1 MSDAAFIQK
10 HRLSETA
17 FTRSR
22 KLDFKTL
29 VTFLL
34 NHRKG
39 ATQTELD
46 RFFAEYLNDDT
57 PFRHITKSACF
68 QARKKLS
75 HEVFSELN
83 HHFVDTLY
91 CSKSKALKRWHG
103 HRVCAVDGSQIR
115 LPREPEL
122 QQKSAADQVYQVKPN
137 KRWGWLPCITMF
149 LIN

>member
-1 MSDAAFIQK
+1 MSDETFIQK

-46 RFFAEYLNDDT
+46 RFFTEYLDDDT

-68 QARKKLS
+68 QARKKLP
-75 HEVFSELN
+75 HKAFSELN

-91 CSKSKALKRWHG
+91 SRKSKSIETL
-103 HRVCAVDGSQIR
+103 
-115 LPREPEL
+115 
-122 QQKSAADQVYQVKPN
+122 
-137 KRWGWLPCITMF
+137 T
-149 LIN
+149 

>member
-1 MSDAAFIQK
+1 MSDEAFIQK
-10 HRLSETA
+10 HHLSDTA

-46 RFFAEYLNDDT
+46 RFFAEYLDNDI
-57 PFRHITKSACF
+57 PVRHVTKSACF

-75 HEVFSELN
+75 HGAFIEFNS
-83 HHFVDTLY
+83 Y
-91 CSKSKALKRWHG
+91 A
-103 HRVCAVDGSQIR
+103 
-115 LPREPEL
+115 
-122 QQKSAADQVYQVKPN
+122 
-137 KRWGWLPCITMF
+137 M
-149 LIN
+149 